1 MLLKDMNVDKF
12 TAIAE
17 DKIAQELKHLLTP
30 TKDFHWWD
38 TKHFDTYFDHKNESY
53 WKNKT
58 SLEEWKQFHT
68 VENVTKALMIQKHI
82 ESLDYNVY
90 HWVIETTDLMGI
102 EYSYYDEDITP
113 CGYLKAVIEAK
124 GDIVVA
130 LNQFLSDSDMIISHA
145 NDIAATAF

>member
-68 VENVTKALMIQKHI
+68 V
-82 ESLDYNVY
+82 Y